1 MIAPRP
7 YIRWTSEGLDHD
19 ATYASAAKLRGGG
32 PRSQKRHFK
41 LERQAGSPPPR
52 IVFGSQ
58 CLSAEISFCLMMLMY
73 SLRLRSLCD
82 AA

>member
-7 YIRWTSEGLDHD
+7 YIRWTSGVWTMMQH
-19 ATYASAAKLRGGG
+19 THRRRSSGAAG
-32 PRSQKRHFK
+32 PISKAAFK
-41 LERQAGSPPPR
+41 PERQAGSPPPR